1 MAEIHFSVPED
12 FDYNPNT
19 GHHGDRSHRMELKRS
34 SIEYIAPSE
43 YMVYVPDSKR
53 ELAHMLFNIV
63 AASLHERGLN
73 TDHSY
78 LQHQGS

>member
-1 MAEIHFSVPED
+1 
-12 FDYNPNT
+12 
-19 GHHGDRSHRMELKRS
+19 MELKRS